1 MIKIATAQ
9 IDVIPGNIRE
19 NWKQIEEEIERARK
33 AGAHMLVLPEMCLT
47 GYLIGDLWDQNAFL
61 RECEA
66 YNERIAAAS
75 RDITILWGS
84 CAIDWKKTNDDGR
97 PRKYN
102 AAFAAASGHFL
113 TPEKGR
119 HPFVIKTL
127 LPNYRCFDDRR
138 YFTSLRQEALE
149 EGLSL
154 EEALTPFL
162 LPAGAKPFAP
172 VFFSAKTAGMKT
184 TAFPPCPFW
193 LRRIFPFS
201 STFRP
206 PPLLWG
212 KMKSGTACWAM
223 PFPNSTSP

>member
-19 NWKQIEEEIERARK
+19 NWKQIEKEIQRAREK
-33 AGAHMLVLPEMCLT
+33 GAHMLVLPEMCLT

-66 YNERIAAAS
+66 YNEKIAAAS

-84 CAIDWKKTNDDGR
+84 CAIDWEKTNDDGR

-102 AAFAAASGHFL
+102 AAFAAANGHFL
-113 TPEKGR
+113 TPENGR

-162 LPAGAKPFAP
+162 LPAGSETIRTGVLLCEDSWDENYSLSPMSILAKKDISLFLNLS
-172 VFFSAKTAGMKT
+172 FS
-184 TAFPPCPFW
+184 
-193 LRRIFPFS
+193 LS
-201 STFRP
+201 
-206 PPLLWG
+206 
-212 KMKSGTACWAM
+212 
-223 PFPNSTSP
+223 